1 MDVSL
6 ILGALVLFGAAVLL
20 VKTLIPATDGASQAD
35 AEGGESLLFG
45 SPGAGAP
52 TVGRRRQSSMV
63 RSLDRR
69 VRRAGM
75 AGQWSPEKLLTAKI
89 LGGAIGGGLGLALL
103 LASPGRLTLVAF
115 VLLFVLGF
123 FAVDVVLSSRADDHR
138 KAVERSLPD
147 MLDQMTICVGAGL
160 GLEGAIARVAATNAE
175 DPFGVELGRV
185 LRDLR
190 VGMTRTEALQAL
202 SDRVDLPELR
212 TVVRAIIQSDR
223 AGVPVGRVL
232 RVQAEEVR
240 ERRRVRAEERAMK
253 MPVKM
258 VFPLVLCVLPALF
271 VVVLGPAI
279 LRLSQMNLTGG

>member
-1 MDVSL
+1 MDL
-6 ILGALVLFGAAVLL
+6 TAILGVLVLIGAGLL
-20 VKTLIPATDGASQAD
+20 LFKNLRVASGRTDGEVE
-35 AEGGESLLFG
+35 EGLLTGSLG
-45 SPGAGAP
+45 PS
-52 TVGRRRQSSMV
+52 RRPSGLA
-63 RSLDRR
+63 RSLDKRA
-69 VRRAGM
+69 RRAGTS
-75 AGQWSPEKLLTAKI
+75 WSSEKLLRGKV
-89 LGGAIGGGLGLALL
+89 LGAAIGGTFGLLLL
-103 LASPGRLTLVAF
+103 LASPGRLTF
-115 VLLFVLGF
+115 LLFLGLIAIGF
-123 FAVDVVLSSRADDHR
+123 FAVDVVLSRRADEHR

-147 MLDQMTICVGAGL
+147 VLDQMTICVGAGL
-160 GLEGAIARVAATNAE
+160 GLEGAIARTAATNRDDA
-175 DPFGVELGRV
+175 FGQELGNV

-190 VGMTRTEALQAL
+190 VGMTRTEALTAMA
-202 SDRVDLPELR
+202 DRVDLQELR

-279 LRLSQMNLTGG
+279 LRLSSMNLSGG

>member
-1 MDVSL
+1 VDVTR
-6 ILGALVLFGAAVLL
+6 ILGALVLIGGALL
-20 VKTLIPATDGASQAD
+20 LFKTLRVASSRTDGGEATDSVLTGTVT
-35 AEGGESLLFG
+35 G
-45 SPGAGAP
+45 S
-52 TVGRRRQSSMV
+52 RRQSAFV
-63 RSLDRR
+63 RSLDQK

-75 AGQWSPEKLLTAKI
+75 TSSAERLLRGKVVGAAVGGTLGMVLLLT
-89 LGGAIGGGLGLALL
+89 
-103 LASPGRLTLVAF
+103 SPGRLTF
-115 VLLFVLGF
+115 LLFLVLTVAGF
-123 FAVDVVLSSRADDHR
+123 FAVDVVLSRRADEHK

-147 MLDQMTICVGAGL
+147 VLDQMTICVGAGL
-160 GLEGAIARVAATNAE
+160 GLEGAIARVAATNPD
-175 DPFGVELGRV
+175 DPFGRELGKV

-190 VGMTRTEALQAL
+190 VGMTRTEALQAM
-202 SDRVDLPELR
+202 SDRVDLQELR

-240 ERRRVRAEERAMK
+240 DRRRVRAEERAMK

-279 LRLSQMNLTGG
+279 LRLSSMNLTGG

>member
-1 MDVSL
+1 MDL
-6 ILGALVLFGAAVLL
+6 TAILGVLVLAGAALL
-20 VKTLIPATDGASQAD
+20 VVKNLRVSSGHQ
-35 AEGGESLLFG
+35 AEGEVEESLLTSTLA
-45 SPGAGAP
+45 SP
-52 TVGRRRQSSMV
+52 RRGGLA

-69 VRRAGM
+69 ARKAGTS
-75 AGQWSPEKLLTAKI
+75 WSSEKLLRGKI
-89 LGGAIGGGLGLALL
+89 LGAATGGTFGLVIL
-103 LASPGRLTLVAF
+103 LANPGRLTL
-115 VLLFVLGF
+115 LLFVGLVAMGF
-123 FAVDVVLSSRADDHR
+123 FAVDVVLSRRADEHR

-147 MLDQMTICVGAGL
+147 VLDQMTICVGAGL
-160 GLEGAIARVAATNAE
+160 GLEGAIARVAATNPD
-175 DPFGVELGRV
+175 DPFGQELGKV

-190 VGMTRTEALQAL
+190 VGMTRTEALTAMA
-202 SDRVDLPELR
+202 DRVDLQELR

-279 LRLSQMNLTGG
+279 LRLTSMNLSGG

>member
-1 MDVSL
+1 MDVTR
-6 ILGALVLFGAAVLL
+6 ILGALVLFSAALL
-20 VKTLIPATDGASQAD
+20 LFKNLRAGPARPD
-35 AEGGESLLFG
+35 GGEGAESALIGNVAG
-45 SPGAGAP
+45 S
-52 TVGRRRQSSMV
+52 RRQSHLV
-63 RSLDRR
+63 RSLDKR

-75 AGQWSPEKLLTAKI
+75 TGSWSAERLLTAKI
-89 LGGAIGGGLGLALL
+89 VGAAVGGTFGLVVL
-103 LASPGRLTLVAF
+103 LASPGRLSF
-115 VLLFVLGF
+115 LLFVLLVVGGF
-123 FAVDVVLSSRADDHR
+123 FAVDVVLSRRADENR

-147 MLDQMTICVGAGL
+147 VLDQMTICVGAGL
-160 GLEGAIARVAATNAE
+160 GLEGAIARVAATNSE
-175 DPFGVELGRV
+175 DAFGIELGKV

-190 VGMTRTEALQAL
+190 VGMTRTEALTAL
-202 SDRVDLPELR
+202 ADRVDLAELR

-279 LRLSQMNLTGG
+279 LRLSEMNLTGG